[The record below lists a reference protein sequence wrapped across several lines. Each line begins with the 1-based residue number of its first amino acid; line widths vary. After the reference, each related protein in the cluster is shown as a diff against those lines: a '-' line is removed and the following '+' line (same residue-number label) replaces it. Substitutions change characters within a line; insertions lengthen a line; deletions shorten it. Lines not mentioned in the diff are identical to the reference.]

1 MSEFLESCAS
11 VAAVIAPL
19 ARKAKGNPIG
29 KNDQKLFQPMER
41 VHEALMTSQQ
51 VRVWCC
57 LLIAVCYLLCV
68 FAVCVGVPVSGC
80 VFL

>member
-1 MSEFLESCAS
+1 M
-11 VAAVIAPL
+11 AAVIAPL

-68 FAVCVGVPVSGC
+68 FAVCYLLCVFAVCVGVPVSGC